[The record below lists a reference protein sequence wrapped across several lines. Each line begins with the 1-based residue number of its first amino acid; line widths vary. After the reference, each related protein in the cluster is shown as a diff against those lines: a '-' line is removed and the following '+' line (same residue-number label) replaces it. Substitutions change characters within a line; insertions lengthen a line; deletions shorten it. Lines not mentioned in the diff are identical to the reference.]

1 MPHNRDIN
9 SDIIPHAIIQSS
21 MTSQF
26 SRVMQDAH
34 KSRRRP
40 ASLNCTWINPPSGGH
55 ANLAQ
60 QKPPRIPE
68 AVRVR
73 LRDHLHNT
81 AAARIRSRS
90 KFISF
95 RARGTGR
102 VVKLSREPPR
112 KRAAGEKGGRTSSC
126 REKFRNISS
135 IGKRRKLETAGNW
148 LCYRWTAVTNEW

>member
-1 MPHNRDIN
+1 MLLITKCTNHDQLVTRSGNALLQTSRWCDYIILPIKRTLSECIVHARVIFHYRQMPHNCDIN

-26 SRVMQDAH
+26 SHVVQDAH

-81 AAARIRSRS
+81 AAARIRFAES
-90 KFISF
+90 SF
-95 RARGTGR
+95 RFGR
-102 VVKLSREPPR
+102 EGLL
-112 KRAAGEKGGRTSSC
+112 A
-126 REKFRNISS
+126 
-135 IGKRRKLETAGNW
+135 L
-148 LCYRWTAVTNEW
+148 